1 MKNYKLIIA
10 YDGTRYFGWEHQ
22 PGKDTIQGKIETVLQ
37 RMCEMEEIPDVIG
50 AGRTDAGVHAKA
62 MTASVRLDTPLS
74 PSQIQDYLNRY
85 LPDDIGI
92 IDVREASER
101 FHARYN
107 AMGKT
112 YSYTC
117 YVGDGKPIFQRRY
130 VSRLDFEPDVD
141 AMTKAAAY
149 LQGQHDFKSFCGNP
163 KMKKSTVR
171 FVDSITVKRSK
182 NQVYFTF
189 HGTGFLQH
197 MVRIMVGTLLEVGA
211 GKMPPE
217 QIPEIL
223 EAKNRRVA
231 GPTAPAC
238 GLCLEKVDY

>member
-117 YVGDGKPIFQRRY
+117 YVGDRKPIFQRRY

-149 LQGQHDFKSFCGNP
+149 LQGRHDFKSFCGNP

-211 GKMPPE
+211 GKMRPD

-223 EAKNRRVA
+223 EAKNRRMA

>member
-117 YVGDGKPIFQRRY
+117 YVGGGKPIFQRRY

-211 GKMPPE
+211 GKMRPE

>member
-130 VSRLDFEPDVD
+130 VSRLDFEPD

-211 GKMPPE
+211 GKMRPE

>member
-130 VSRLDFEPDVD
+130 VSRLDFEPDGA
-141 AMTKAAAY
+141 AMTKAAAD

-211 GKMPPE
+211 GKMRPE